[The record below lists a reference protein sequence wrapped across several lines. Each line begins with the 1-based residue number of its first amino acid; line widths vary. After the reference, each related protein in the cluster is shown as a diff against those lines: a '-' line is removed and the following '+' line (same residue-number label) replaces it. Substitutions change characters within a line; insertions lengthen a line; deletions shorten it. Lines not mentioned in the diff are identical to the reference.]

1 MHITYKSM
9 SFEVSLKR
17 KLIKV
22 LLIQYIFYFS
32 TAVENYRV
40 LISPGV
46 GMLLMLAWSM
56 WSTTALKWLI

>member
-1 MHITYKSM
+1 MP
-9 SFEVSLKR
+9 FEVSLKR
-17 KLIKV
+17 KLAKV
-22 LLIQYIFYFS
+22 LLIQHIFCFS

-46 GMLLMLAWSM
+46 GRLLISAWNV

>member
-46 GMLLMLAWSM
+46 GMLLMLA
-56 WSTTALKWLI
+56 